1 MVKDLIFL
9 VISCHLSIPS
19 PMMICRIPITNM
31 ILMGTDQLDQ
41 SSSSSLSPGVIP
53 CYIPCAIFQRR
64 QLEARVAKQSAD
76 VFLTS
81 YGTFRC
87 SVAALTRGSPVDP
100 WDEDDEG
107 ISWKSADTVQSP
119 CVGWMFLF
127 KTRKNSTG
135 FESCIILQRRTVE
148 IDPLGLNQM
157 AIFSCVSMLW
167 ISLDMN
173 RQFEIVSNK
182 SRDLQPCLLIVAA

>member
-1 MVKDLIFL
+1 ML
-9 VISCHLSIPS
+9 H
-19 PMMICRIPITNM
+19 PMCN
-31 ILMGTDQLDQ
+31 DNDDN
-41 SSSSSLSPGVIP
+41 
-53 CYIPCAIFQRR
+53 
-64 QLEARVAKQSAD
+64 EARVAKQSAD

-100 WDEDDEG
+100 WDEG

-135 FESCIILQRRTVE
+135 FESCIILQRRR
-148 IDPLGLNQM
+148 DLGPLGLNQM